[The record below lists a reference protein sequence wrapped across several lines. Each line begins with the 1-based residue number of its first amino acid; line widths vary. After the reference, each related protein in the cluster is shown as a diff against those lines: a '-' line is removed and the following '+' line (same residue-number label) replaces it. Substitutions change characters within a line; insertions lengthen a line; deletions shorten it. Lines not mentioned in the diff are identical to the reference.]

1 MKNMKL
7 IMERFNR
14 YEEEVLFE
22 QKINEIQE
30 TNEFKLFAEGKIDK
44 EEFKSFLIEAYGE
57 ELAEGF
63 LADLGAKLKKL
74 GLGAATIATLLA
86 GAPADVKAA
95 PSSATTQVVA
105 SDDDRMQDVARFV
118 SNAQD
123 IRALELSQSG
133 AGATKED
140 KQALEAAETK
150 MKEFLDRQGLSDTV
164 QKKLLELSKSG
175 EIRLAKE
182 LFERALERKVTSTK
196 PERKGGEEQS
206 RARYKLQIL
215 ATASGDNGF
224 DAGLIEKA
232 LENNE
237 ITDEQASQLAPLA
250 GKANQA
256 RAVEKILGL

>member
-1 MKNMKL
+1 MNNMKL
-7 IMERFNR
+7 IMERFDR
-14 YEEEVLFE
+14 YEKEVLFE

-30 TNEFKLFAEGKIDK
+30 TNEFKLFAEGKLDK

-63 LADLGAKLKKL
+63 LTDLGGKLRKL
-74 GLGAATIATLLA
+74 GLSAATIATLLA

-95 PSSATTQVVA
+95 PSSPTTQVVA
-105 SDDDRMQDVARFV
+105 SDDQRMQDVAQFV

-140 KQALEAAETK
+140 KKALEAAETK
-150 MKEFLDRQGLSDTV
+150 MKDFLVDQGVGDKGQ
-164 QKKLLELSKSG
+164 QKLMQLSKSG

-182 LFERALERKVTSTK
+182 LFKQILERKVTP

-206 RARYKLQIL
+206 RANYRNQIL
-215 ATASGDNGF
+215 ATAGGDSGF
-224 DAGLIEKA
+224 DAELIDLA
-232 LENNE
+232 LEQNQ
-237 ITDEQASQLAPLA
+237 ITDDQAESLRPLA
-250 GKANQA
+250 GKANQGD
-256 RAVEKILGL
+256 AVGNILNR